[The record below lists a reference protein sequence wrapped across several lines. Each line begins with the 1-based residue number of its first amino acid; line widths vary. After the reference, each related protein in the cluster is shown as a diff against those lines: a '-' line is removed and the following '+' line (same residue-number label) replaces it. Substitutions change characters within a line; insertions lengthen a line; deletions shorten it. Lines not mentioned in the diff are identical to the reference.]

1 MNYIKLKK
9 ILISAIILVSI
20 TFSLQAQF
28 GYGFSVT
35 NNLYNRY
42 TNPEDPGVDVY
53 NSAGSFLLN
62 LGVGPKIWVG
72 GEDFSF
78 SAEGQ
83 GMISFLGLATS
94 DYKGLGMS
102 AFPVMGKFNFGGLSG
117 LNKEG
122 KFGFSIGAGVQWSRT
137 ELYGLR
143 DNFAEL
149 GVTRDWFRTY
159 VGEIGYGFGLSG
171 FSAKAILRYGYDP
184 DSNANT
190 FNFGIQYDFNLPKL
204 KEITDPASEL

>member
-1 MNYIKLKK
+1 MKHIRFKN
-9 ILISAIILVSI
+9 ILLTAIVCLSI
-20 TFSLQAQF
+20 TCSIQAQF
-28 GYGFSVT
+28 GYGFAVT
-35 NNLYNRY
+35 NNIYNRY
-42 TNPEDPGVDVY
+42 TNPENPDVDAH

-62 LGVGPKIWVG
+62 LGIGPKIWLG

-83 GMISFLGLATS
+83 GMISFLGLAAK

-102 AFPVMGKFNFGGLSG
+102 AFPVMGKLNFGGLSG

-122 KFGFSIGAGVQWSRT
+122 KFGFSIGGGLQWSRT

-143 DNFAEL
+143 DSFAEQ
-149 GVTRDWFRTY
+149 GITRDWFKTY

-171 FSAKAILRYGYDP
+171 FTAHAIVRYGYNP
-184 DSNANT
+184 DTKANT
-190 FNFGIQYDFNLPKL
+190 FNFGLQYDFNLPKL